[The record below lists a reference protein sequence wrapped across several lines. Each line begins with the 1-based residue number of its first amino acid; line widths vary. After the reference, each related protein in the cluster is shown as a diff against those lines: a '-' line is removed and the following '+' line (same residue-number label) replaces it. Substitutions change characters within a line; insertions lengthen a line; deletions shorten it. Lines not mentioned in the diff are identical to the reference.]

1 MKDKVILITG
11 ATSGIGRISAERF
24 AEKGLTVL
32 VHGRSK
38 DKVTKTVSEIN
49 KNTGNKK
56 IFGYVADLSILSE
69 VKNLA
74 QKIKDD
80 YQSLD
85 ILINNAGLGPV
96 HDSIFEVNYIATVV
110 LSLGLEPILGQDSR
124 VVNIASEAQSPVDL
138 ENFMKASGLR
148 SMIAAAKRSYIK
160 PSLSTC
166 TKCSIEDLCMW
177 PIISATEV
185 LLPTKI
191 VFFGSTLPGFSSVTS
206 TTSMPLNNG
215 FKAGDFKCSNSL
227 AYLSRSFIDLYSREH
242 LQESEGVRLKVT
254 RLDSSWRS
262 SSTVTRHTS
271 R

>member
-49 KNTGNKK
+49 KNTGNRK

-138 ENFMKASGLR
+138 ENFMKASGFEAYAQSKLAVIQFSFYLAEKLR
-148 SMIAAAKRSYIK
+148 EKGISVNALDPGSFLATKMVKEAWGNDGRDINIGVNAHLKLALSE
-160 PSLSTC
+160 SLEGLTGEFFSEG
-166 TKCSIEDLCMW
+166 K
-177 PIISATEV
+177 ISEAH
-185 LLPTKI
+185 P
-191 VFFGSTLPGFSSVTS
+191 
-206 TTSMPLNNG
+206 
-215 FKAGDFKCSNSL
+215 D
-227 AYLSRSFIDLYSREH
+227 AYKTGLQKQLWDKTQSFI
-242 LQESEGVRLKVT
+242 
-254 RLDSSWRS
+254 
-262 SSTVTRHTS
+262 
-271 R
+271 